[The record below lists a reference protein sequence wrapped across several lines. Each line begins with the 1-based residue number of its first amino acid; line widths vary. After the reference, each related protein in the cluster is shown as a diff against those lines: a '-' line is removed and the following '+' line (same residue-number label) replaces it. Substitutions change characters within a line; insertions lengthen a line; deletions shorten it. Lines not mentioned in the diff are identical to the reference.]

1 MSKSKPKKVRINFDV
16 DDTFRNQVKSHFAI
30 QGKSIADGCRDI
42 LAKEL
47 LTNNKKK
54 SA

>member
-1 MSKSKPKKVRINFDV
+1 MVRLNFNV
-16 DDTFRNQVKSHFAI
+16 PPELRNQIKAHFAI

-54 SA
+54 TQ